1 MRSGN
6 MNAAN
11 RFFAGITLGMVLLGA
26 GVAWGDSSVVGG
38 NVIVNRPVVDSA
50 EKFYLVDTNH
60 PVNADGRVDQWE
72 IHAGS
77 LAPVQLVIYRQQGGA
92 FFVVDWSEPVFPAL
106 GYNSFALPRGHKMK
120 VKAGDFVGA
129 YFPETGSVSFSL
141 DPPFS
146 YNLGNLTGTMLY
158 VFGAP
163 PNGDGSFPIPFADSS
178 NRHYSIRVLGK
189 RRQQEDTCPV
199 NIAGVAAQP
208 DVLWPPNH
216 QMVPVTVAVYP
227 SSRCSAP
234 LACEILEVSSNEP
247 ENGLGDGDTAPD
259 WEIST
264 ANPLTVNLRAERAGT
279 GGGRVYTVIG
289 ECTDAEN
296 NDAPWRTTV
305 TVPHDQGK
313 K

>member
-1 MRSGN
+1 
-6 MNAAN
+6 
-11 RFFAGITLGMVLLGA
+11 
-26 GVAWGDSSVVGG
+26 
-38 NVIVNRPVVDSA
+38 
-50 EKFYLVDTNH
+50 
-60 PVNADGRVDQWE
+60 
-72 IHAGS
+72 
-77 LAPVQLVIYRQQGGA
+77 
-92 FFVVDWSEPVFPAL
+92 
-106 GYNSFALPRGHKMK
+106 
-120 VKAGDFVGA
+120 
-129 YFPETGSVSFSL
+129 
-141 DPPFS
+141 
-146 YNLGNLTGTMLY
+146 MLY

-163 PNGDGSFPIPFADSS
+163 PNGDDPFLIPFADSS

-264 ANPLTVNLRAERAGT
+264 ANPLMVNLRAERAGT

-289 ECTDAEN
+289 ECTDAEDN
-296 NDAPWRTTV
+296 GAPWRTTV
-305 TVPHDQGK
+305 TVPHDRGRK
-313 K
+313 P